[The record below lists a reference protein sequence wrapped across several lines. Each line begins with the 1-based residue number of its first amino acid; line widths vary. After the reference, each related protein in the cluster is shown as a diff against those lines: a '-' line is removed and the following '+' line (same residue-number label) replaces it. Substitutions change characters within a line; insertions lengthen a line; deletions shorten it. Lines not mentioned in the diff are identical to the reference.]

1 MSNLS
6 KITVFDSLKL
16 FCYSLQ
22 WTNWCFKICLSFLT
36 EMQSQAFQ
44 DWILQFLGNMH
55 HVLISRF
62 SQLRGLMV
70 CIKTSCIREM
80 PDFSPTNLSI
90 LKVPL
95 LTNLLTSWVGFVLG
109 QGAFVKAR
117 IREWKFM
124 HSVNI
129 YWESML
135 CVRLYWLLVVQ
146 ARIKPPHLMHIF

>member
-1 MSNLS
+1 MWNAG
-6 KITVFDSLKL
+6 IFE
-16 FCYSLQ
+16 
-22 WTNWCFKICLSFLT
+22 WTNRCFKICFSFLV

-55 HVLISRF
+55 HVPISLL

-95 LTNLLTSWVGFVLG
+95 LTNLLTGWVGFVLG
-109 QGAFVKAR
+109 QGTFVKAR
-117 IREWKFM
+117 IWGWKFV
-124 HSVNI
+124 HLVHT
-129 YWESML
+129 YWESMQSVNYAR
-135 CVRLYWLLVVQ
+135 CLL
-146 ARIKPPHLMHIF
+146 IKQELNKTTTLNAYFIRRAKHVK